1 MMFPTRLSEVTAT
14 EIYALISEEVSEGSG
29 IEFKRELPAKNP
41 PDAWMNGGKIGD
53 EARDQLAAEIIA
65 FANTDGGTLVLGL
78 GEDST
83 TKKAVAPI
91 HPLPKCKEA
100 ANSLFQSISSR
111 VEPRLPMLECV
122 GVVTEQDGTS
132 GVVIMR

>member
-1 MMFPTRLSEVTAT
+1 MFPTRLSDVAAA
-14 EIYALISEEVSEGSG
+14 EIHALISNEVSEGSD

-41 PDAWMNGGKIGD
+41 PDAWMNGGRIGD
-53 EARDQLAAEIIA
+53 EAKDQLAAEIIA

-78 GEDST
+78 GEDSA

-91 HPLPKCKEA
+91 HPLPMCKDA
-100 ANSLFQSISSR
+100 ANNLFQSIGSR
-111 VEPRLPMLECV
+111 VEPRLPVFECV

-132 GVVIMR
+132 GV